1 MHRPKSSQIQ
11 HVHKFLPEK
20 KHPGAPNPL
29 IFVAYPISPPELLP
43 RQKGAAPAVAPG
55 VGTLEATSCAS

>member
-1 MHRPKSSQIQ
+1 
-11 HVHKFLPEK
+11 
-20 KHPGAPNPL
+20 
-29 IFVAYPISPPELLP
+29 VAYPISPPELLP